1 MVTDAILEWWFD
13 LVEAFLGL
21 FPHDPLSDL
30 GVNLSFITDMNYFL
44 PIGEMWGLFIIIFGL
59 GGVLAST
66 SLVVWILVGIVR
78 GGSTKA

>member
-1 MVTDAILEWWFD
+1 MLTDAILTWWFD

-21 FPHDPLSDL
+21 FPDDPLETL
-30 GVNLSFITDMNYFL
+30 GVNLSFISDMNYFL
-44 PIGEMWGLFIIIFGL
+44 PIAEMWGLFIVIFSL

-66 SLVVWILVGIVR
+66 SLIIWILIGILR